1 MENKVPAH
9 IGIILDG
16 NRRFAKRL
24 MLEPWKGHEWG
35 AKKVKELLRW
45 CDGTGVKYLTLY
57 SLSEENIKS
66 RPKTE
71 LEFLLKIFEK
81 EFIAITKKEHDV
93 HKNKVRVKVIGRTNI
108 LPKSLREAIAKAEES
123 TKNYRDYFLNLAIAY
138 GGQQEIT
145 DGVIKIAKDVSSG
158 IIKPEQ
164 INEDLIRHSLY
175 TNGAPY
181 PDMIIRTGGEKRLS
195 NFLLWQSAYS
205 ELFFIDKMWPE
216 FSKDDFLSI
225 IEEFKQRQRRFGK

>member
-1 MENKVPAH
+1 MDEKNPVH

-35 AKKVKELLRW
+35 AKKVKELLNW
-45 CDGTGVKYLTLY
+45 CKGTGVKYLTLY
-57 SLSEENIKS
+57 SLSAQNIFS
-66 RPKTE
+66 RPKME
-71 LEFLLKIFEK
+71 MDFLFKIFEK
-81 EFIAITKKEHDV
+81 EFDAIAEKSHDV
-93 HKNKVRVKVIGRTNI
+93 HRNNVRVKVIGRLNL
-108 LPKSLREAIAKAEES
+108 LPKSLRDAIAKAEES
-123 TKNYRDYFLNLAIAY
+123 TKNYKDYFLNLAIAY
-138 GGQQEIT
+138 GGQEEIT
-145 DGVIKIAKDVSSG
+145 DAIIKIAKKASEG
-158 IIKPEQ
+158 IINPEQ

-175 TNGAPY
+175 TNGTPY

-205 ELFFIDKMWPE
+205 ELFFVDKMWPE
-216 FSKDDFLSI
+216 FTKEDFLSA